1 MINQVIDTYTKDC
14 LCYHHKDW
22 YWVINPKTKEWV
34 VSVGDTG
41 YTFFSRD
48 YWNTLSKFYPCN
60 DLIYDIK
67 NWVINKLKVPESIHC
82 YPDYIKGNYDWRNE
96 FDSSTIDE
104 VIHKGKLISNDL
116 TV

>member
-41 YTFFSRD
+41 YTFFSNKF
-48 YWNTLSKFYPCN
+48 WNDFSLFYPSI
-60 DLIYDIK
+60 DLTKDIK
-67 NWVINKLKVPESIHC
+67 KWVLYKLGTPKSKHC
-82 YPDYIKGNYDWRNE
+82 YPDYINGDYDWRDE

-116 TV
+116 TD